1 MCGWWWIFVPHSYF
15 CSGNSKQLHCRLRN
29 AIHAPAAV
37 VIYQGSS
44 QQSDQIIYS
53 GSASSPLWSW
63 SCCSHLLQVFETSSG
78 ERSHPQQPSYPPSPP
93 PPPPPRENVW
103 VLPTAFWHYSLVT
116 ALEITTVFTIL
127 HGSAFHRPSFQQMS
141 PNLPPSA
148 QIAGIASVNA
158 ARRKKDQ

>member
-1 MCGWWWIFVPHSYF
+1 MNIAKYQRWPYVWMMANF
-15 CSGNSKQLHCRLRN
+15 CATQLFL
-29 AIHAPAAV
+29 
-37 VIYQGSS
+37 
-44 QQSDQIIYS
+44 
-53 GSASSPLWSW
+53 LWEFQATSLQAQEYNPC
-63 SCCSHLLQVFETSSG
+63 SCCCGHLSRQFTSN
-78 ERSHPQQPSYPPSPP
+78 PPSP
-93 PPPPPRENVW
+93 REDGW